1 MLSKFKCVLA
11 AATLLVASTG
21 VSAGAVSTIGNV
33 SESGGVYT
41 ITTGAG
47 SVSDSALETFGGFYA
62 GALDAE
68 MGTNVI
74 EGSAIK
80 STIEVEA
87 GDTLSFDW
95 VWDTDDYLPF
105 NDFAFVGLSLLGI
118 EDILASVAISGDYGT
133 TSGSYSWTAGA
144 AGVLT
149 YVIGVV
155 DVGDSAV
162 TSYLNV
168 SKLSPVPVPAAA
180 LLFGSALLGFAGF
193 SARRKVS

>member
-21 VSAGAVSTIGNV
+21 ANAGAVSTIGNV

-41 ITTGAG
+41 ITTGTG

-68 MGTNVI
+68 MGTDVT

-118 EDILASVAISGDYGT
+118 EEVLASVAISGDYGT

-155 DVGDSAV
+155 DVGDTAV

>member
-41 ITTGAG
+41 ITTGTG

-68 MGTNVI
+68 MGTDVI

-95 VWDTDDYLPF
+95 VWDTDDYLPY

-168 SKLSPVPVPAAA
+168 S
-180 LLFGSALLGFAGF
+180 
-193 SARRKVS
+193 

>member
-41 ITTGAG
+41 ITTGTG

-68 MGTNVI
+68 MGTDVI

-95 VWDTDDYLPF
+95 VWDTDDYLPY